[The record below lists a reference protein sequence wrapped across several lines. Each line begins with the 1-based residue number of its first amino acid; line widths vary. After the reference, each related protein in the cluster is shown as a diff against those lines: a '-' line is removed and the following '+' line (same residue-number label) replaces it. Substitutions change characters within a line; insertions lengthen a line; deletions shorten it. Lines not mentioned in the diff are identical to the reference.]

1 MSDLLKVERCW
12 SSERERDGWE
22 VERCWSS
29 KKREREGWEVRLW
42 KDDWRSVKEEM
53 VEVVEVV
60 EGLRTPTKGFNSHS
74 LLYRVG

>member
-1 MSDLLKVERCW
+1 M
-12 SSERERDGWE
+12 
-22 VERCWSS
+22 
-29 KKREREGWEVRLW
+29 REREGWEVRLW